1 MGTAG
6 FYKNENGVLQYAPN
20 AVMNS
25 NYILCSDSHIDYTYP
40 VDGWYWFNSENEAK
54 ASLIDNNELPYN
66 ENGWQSR
73 TCSMR
78 IVAPV
83 NLVSTYPQLLFDLTV
98 VRKLQLEQSGNN
110 VLIYCN
116 YIAPEH
122 QALIDGSNGVIYVEN
137 RFE

>member
-1 MGTAG
+1 MNITAETGKLFRRIHDQFLMGPQINLG
-6 FYKNENGVLQYAPN
+6 
-20 AVMNS
+20 
-25 NYILCSDSHIDYTYP
+25 IDYSTGEAREDLPEYYEQ
-40 VDGWYWFNSENEAK
+40 VELNIWDSE
-54 ASLIDNNELPYN
+54 S
-66 ENGWQSR
+66 
-73 TCSMR
+73 CSMR
-78 IVAPV
+78 IVAPL